1 MENFILY
8 EEIGKGKNSIVYK
21 GRRKG
26 TIKFLAI
33 LCIEK
38 TKRAAITNW
47 VRYIHIGLHHTYC
60 ADFGLIILNGCVPK
74 TLTQISKPSRP
85 IVQYC
90 S

>member
-8 EEIGKGKNSIVYK
+8 EEIGKGANSIVYK

-38 TKRAAITNW
+38 DERAAITNW
-47 VRYIHIGLHHTYC
+47 VIHNLKCHTVSIS
-60 ADFGLIILNGCVPK
+60 LCVFFNYSFC
-74 TLTQISKPSRP
+74 LLL
-85 IVQYC
+85 V
-90 S
+90 